1 MDRIILH
8 IDVNNAFLSWTA
20 VWMLKNGCKKDI
32 RERYAI
38 IGGNESERKGIV
50 LAKSN
55 PCKRRGVVTAEPI
68 YSARKKCPYLEVYS
82 PNFEVY
88 KYYSDEMYKYL
99 SSYTDIIERYSI
111 DECFLDYTGSRHLF
125 GDPIKVAYK
134 IKNDIFNKF
143 GFTVNVGVGN
153 NKLLAKMA
161 SDFEKPNKVH
171 TLFFNEVKDKM
182 YPLPIENLFM
192 VGKAYSKKLREMGIT
207 TIGELAKTDENTLVK
222 KFKQM
227 GKMMYEY
234 ANGIDNSSV
243 YYEKENVKSISSST
257 VLSYNYKNKN
267 EIKKVIMNLSMDVGK
282 KLRNNKMYANTIG
295 IWLKYTYFD
304 KISKQEKLDFSISTD
319 EEIYNNALYIFE
331 KLWNGEDGIRSVCV
345 FISGLSSNKVKQI
358 SIFDMDSE
366 IKDSSDE
373 KLQDVIDDIRSK
385 YGDDSIKFANMEG
398 KKK

>member
-385 YGDDSIKFANMEG
+385 YGNDSIKFANMEG